1 MCMCLEEVSR
11 NGLGPC
17 LNPGY
22 AGYAGNS
29 FGSITNVLVTFSVNE
44 KRTC

>member
-11 NGLGPC
+11 NSLGPC

-29 FGSITNVLVTFSVNE
+29 FGSITNALVTFSVNE

>member
-22 AGYAGNS
+22 AGNS
-29 FGSITNVLVTFSVNE
+29 FGSITNALVTFSVNE